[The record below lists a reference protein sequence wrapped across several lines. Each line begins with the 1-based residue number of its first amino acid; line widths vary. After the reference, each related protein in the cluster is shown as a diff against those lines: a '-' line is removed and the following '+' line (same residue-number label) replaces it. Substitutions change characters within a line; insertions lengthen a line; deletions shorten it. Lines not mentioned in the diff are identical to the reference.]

1 MQSKGATIEAG
12 PMPSGSAVPA
22 QDEWGFWDEFLDY
35 DWRGLV
41 HKPWFRMTLLCLASL
56 AILFFPL
63 LQVVGV
69 EWFGKDTYYAHGSII
84 PFCAIYVLYEW
95 WPDLHRLRVKGSLFA
110 LIPLLGG
117 LYLNFVAIITNQVPL
132 MSSVALMIV
141 IASIIWLLAGFRW
154 VIATSPIMALLTF
167 SLPVWRVY
175 IDAYTI
181 PLVNISTEISY
192 FLLRLTGQDPYRA
205 SESVVMLNNFVL
217 NVAEPCSG
225 LKLILAV
232 FSLAAFF
239 MLVARLSFWGNL
251 VLFLSALPLC
261 LALNGLRIAMIG
273 VVGNAFGSA
282 AGSAFHDYSGYITLA
297 LCFYILMKLTRWLG
311 WK

>member
-1 MQSKGATIEAG
+1 MQAKGATLSTG
-12 PMPSGSAVPA
+12 PVPTGGAVQA

-41 HKPWFRMTLLCLASL
+41 HKPWFKLTVVALISL
-56 AILFFPL
+56 AILFLPL
-63 LQVVGV
+63 LQVVNV

-84 PFCAIYVLYEW
+84 PFCAVYVLYDW

-110 LIPLLGG
+110 LIPLFGA
-117 LYLNFVAIITNQVPL
+117 LYLNMVAILTNQVPL
-132 MSSVALMIV
+132 MSSVALMIM
-141 IASIIWLLAGFRW
+141 IASVIWLLAGFRW

-167 SLPVWRVY
+167 MLPVWRVY
-175 IDAYTI
+175 IDTYTL

-192 FLLRLTGQDPYRA
+192 ALLKLLGQGPYRA

-273 VVGNAFGSA
+273 IVGNQFGKA
-282 AGSAFHDYSGYITLA
+282 AGTAFHDYSGYITLA
-297 LCFYILMKLTRWLG
+297 LCFYLLMKLTRLLG